1 MNAPTLHATILNLDP
16 HWVDR
21 SAVKTQKG
29 SLDYAQLRDYS
40 VRLARWLADN
50 GCQRGDRIAVCL
62 PKSIDSVLCLLGTM
76 MAGAAY
82 VPVDP
87 TAPAQ
92 RQATIATLAGAQ
104 RILTTPEIGA
114 ALRESGMVLPPLTEL
129 APVGVGA
136 SVAALVEGVPA
147 QAPAAGQEVGA
158 NDLAAILFTSGST
171 GVPKGVSL
179 SHGNILAFVD
189 WTVDAF
195 GFSAEDRLTSHAPFH
210 FDLSTMDL
218 YTSFR
223 VGASVFILDEVLV
236 RFPSSISKILAG
248 ERITSWY
255 SVPTALRLLQE
266 QGALARRDLSALR
279 QIFFAGEVFP
289 VPALRRVMAAFP
301 GVEFINLYGPTET
314 NVCTYYRLPGAPG
327 AAALDIPI
335 GIPCEHYEITIRD
348 EGGRI
353 LPPGQ
358 SGEIFVAG
366 PGVTKGYWQRAD
378 LTEKCRFD
386 GREDSYRTGDFGYW
400 LEDGNIRFQG
410 RKDAQVKLRGHRV
423 ELMEIENVILNH
435 PDIKETATVLLT
447 PEGED
452 AVLFACVV
460 PHGGASV
467 NEATVYGQCAK
478 FLPHYAEPHKVMVM
492 DDFPRTSTGKIDRQQ
507 LRRLCEDARKA
518 GSNECM
524 GLEA

>member
-1 MNAPTLHATILNLDP
+1 MSKPTLFSTILDLDP
-16 HWVDR
+16 AWANR
-21 SAVKTQKG
+21 PAVKTAKG
-29 SLDYAQLRDYS
+29 QVDYAQLRDYS
-40 VRLARWLADN
+40 VKLARWLADN

-62 PKSIDSVLCLLGTM
+62 PKSIDSVVSLLGCM

-92 RQATIATLAGAQ
+92 RQATIAGLAGAQ
-104 RILTTPEIGA
+104 RMITTPEIAA
-114 ALRESGMVLPPLTEL
+114 ALRETGMDLPPLTEL
-129 APVGVGA
+129 TPVGVGA
-136 SVAALVEGVPA
+136 GVAALVADAPA
-147 QAPAAGQEVGA
+147 QAPAAGAEVGA
-158 NDLAAILFTSGST
+158 DDLAAILFTSGST

-195 GFSAEDRLTSHAPFH
+195 GFTAEDRLTSHAPFH

-236 RFPSSISKILAG
+236 RFPSSISKILAA

-266 QGALARRDLSALR
+266 NGALERRDLSALR

-289 VPALRRVMAAFP
+289 VPALRRVMQAFA
-301 GVEFINLYGPTET
+301 GIEFINLYGPTET
-314 NVCTYYRLPGAPG
+314 NVCTYYRLPGVPG
-327 AAALDIPI
+327 ESALDIPI
-335 GIPCEHYEITIRD
+335 GIPCEHYQITIRD
-348 EGGRI
+348 EQGRI
-353 LPPGQ
+353 LPPGE
-358 SGEIFVAG
+358 SGEIYVAG
-366 PGVTKGYWQRAD
+366 PGVTKGYWQRPD
-378 LTEKCRFD
+378 LTGPCRFD
-386 GREDSYRTGDFGYW
+386 GREDGYRTGDFGYW
-400 LEDGNIRFQG
+400 LPDGNIRFQG
-410 RKDAQVKLRGHRV
+410 RRDAQVKLRGHRV

-460 PHGGASV
+460 PQAGASV
-467 NEATVYGQCAK
+467 DEATVYGQCAK
-478 FLPHYAEPHKVMVM
+478 FLPHYAEPHRIVVLA
-492 DDFPRTSTGKIDRQQ
+492 DFPRTSTGKIDRQG
-507 LRRLCEDARKA
+507 LRQVCVDLLAA
-518 GSNECM
+518 SGN
-524 GLEA
+524 